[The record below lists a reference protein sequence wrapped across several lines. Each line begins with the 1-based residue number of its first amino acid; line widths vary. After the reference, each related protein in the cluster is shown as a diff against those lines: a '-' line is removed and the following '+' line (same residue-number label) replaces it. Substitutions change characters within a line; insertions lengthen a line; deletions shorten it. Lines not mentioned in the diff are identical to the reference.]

1 MSGEAT
7 ETVVELIHEYLTTLG
22 QEVRDGKK
30 KIDEFIVYKVSLHEL
45 RWIQTVVQLYYWQR
59 LGKNPEDYPD
69 AKSQPHVQVAMR
81 IKARSCTPRAGDVIP
96 YVFCLDSGG
105 DSS

>member
-1 MSGEAT
+1 MSREAT

-22 QEVRDGKK
+22 QEVWDGKK

-69 AKSQPHVQVAMR
+69 AKSQPHIQVAM
-81 IKARSCTPRAGDVIP
+81 
-96 YVFCLDSGG
+96 
-105 DSS
+105 